1 MQALLQGE
9 VHRLPLPL
17 LMKIA
22 PCSDLGKCG
31 VGSYACQPCASM
43 YHACCDFM
51 WESAYGAISKR
62 MCRAALDPHW
72 EDVAMRLRD
81 CGTPLQMTV
90 PCPEQRW
97 GASLTPCGIFK
108 KIGEDS
114 HLALHGLRSAL
125 LSSRLVG
132 LNDVAA
138 KSLVNV
144 NVATC
149 GKHVKFTLL
158 MPCQQEV
165 HVPPAQVEARDLQL
179 ENVAA
184 EAMEK
189 YRDWQAEREAKIRS
203 VSEQRQLI
211 LERYSDVATH
221 LARTYPIKTSSG
233 FLVPMHAYR
242 KIAMECDGDEDQC
255 IQRLYAWADNAG
267 AAEGYEEEGEE
278 EQDEGENAEEGE
290 YAVACKDAEQS
301 DLSTD
306 AEEGEDAEE
315 EAKEML
321 DVNALD

>member
-1 MQALLQGE
+1 MQALLHGE
-9 VHRLPLPL
+9 VQRLPLPL
-17 LMKIA
+17 LTKIA
-22 PCSDLGKCG
+22 PCSDLGACG
-31 VGSYACQPCASM
+31 VGSYACQSCASM
-43 YHACCDFM
+43 YHGCCDFM
-51 WESAYGAISKR
+51 WESAHGAISKR

-72 EDVAMRLRD
+72 EIVAMRLRA
-81 CGTPLQMTV
+81 CGAAVQMTV

-138 KSLVNV
+138 TSLVNV
-144 NVATC
+144 NVGTC

-165 HVPPAQVEARDLQL
+165 LVPPAQVEARDLQL
-179 ENVAA
+179 ENVGA

-203 VSEQRQLI
+203 VGEQRQLI
-211 LERYSDVATH
+211 LEHYSDVATR
-221 LARTYPIKTSSG
+221 LARTYPIRTSSG
-233 FLVPMHAYR
+233 FLVPMHVYR
-242 KIAMECDGDEDQC
+242 KIALECDGDEDQC

-267 AAEGYEEEGEE
+267 AAEGYEEKEEEEEEEEDEGEE
-278 EQDEGENAEEGE
+278 EQDEGE
-290 YAVACKDAEQS
+290 V
-301 DLSTD
+301 
-306 AEEGEDAEE
+306 
-315 EAKEML
+315 L

>member
-1 MQALLQGE
+1 
-9 VHRLPLPL
+9 
-17 LMKIA
+17 MKIA
-22 PCSDLGKCG
+22 PCSDLRKCG
-31 VGSYACQPCASM
+31 VGWYACQPCASM

-72 EDVAMRLRD
+72 EDVATRLRA

-138 KSLVNV
+138 TSLVNV

-203 VSEQRQLI
+203 VGELRQRF
-211 LERYSDVATH
+211 LEPYDDVATR
-221 LARTYPIKTSSG
+221 LARTYPIKTASG
-233 FLVPMHAYR
+233 FLVPMHIYR
-242 KIAMECDGDEDQC
+242 EIALECDGDEDQC

-267 AAEGYEEEGEE
+267 AAEGYEEEEEEEDEGEE
-278 EQDEGENAEEGE
+278 EQDEGGF
-290 YAVACKDAEQS
+290 AVACKDAEHA
-301 DLSTD
+301 DFST
-306 AEEGEDAEE
+306 
-315 EAKEML
+315 L
-321 DVNALD
+321 D

>member
-1 MQALLQGE
+1 
-9 VHRLPLPL
+9 
-17 LMKIA
+17 
-22 PCSDLGKCG
+22 
-31 VGSYACQPCASM
+31 
-43 YHACCDFM
+43 
-51 WESAYGAISKR
+51 
-62 MCRAALDPHW
+62 
-72 EDVAMRLRD
+72 MRLRA

-138 KSLVNV
+138 TSLVNV

-149 GKHVKFTLL
+149 GKYVKFTLL

-179 ENVAA
+179 EDVAA

-189 YRDWQAEREAKIRS
+189 HRDWQAERDAKIRS

-211 LERYSDVATH
+211 LER
-221 LARTYPIKTSSG
+221 
-233 FLVPMHAYR
+233 
-242 KIAMECDGDEDQC
+242 
-255 IQRLYAWADNAG
+255 WAI
-267 AAEGYEEEGEE
+267 
-278 EQDEGENAEEGE
+278 
-290 YAVACKDAEQS
+290 
-301 DLSTD
+301 
-306 AEEGEDAEE
+306 
-315 EAKEML
+315 
-321 DVNALD
+321 

>member
-1 MQALLQGE
+1 
-9 VHRLPLPL
+9 
-17 LMKIA
+17 MKIA

-72 EDVAMRLRD
+72 EDVAMRLRA

-97 GASLTPCGIFK
+97 GATMTPCGIFK

-158 MPCQQEV
+158 MPSQQEV

-233 FLVPMHAYR
+233 FLVPMHVYH

-278 EQDEGENAEEGE
+278 EEDEGEEKQIEGEDAVEGE
-290 YAVACKDAEQS
+290 YAVACKGAEQS
-301 DLSTD
+301 DLFTD
-306 AEEGEDAEE
+306 AEEVEDEEEDA
-315 EAKEML
+315 KKML
-321 DVNALD
+321 HVNAAFFVVF

>member
-1 MQALLQGE
+1 
-9 VHRLPLPL
+9 
-17 LMKIA
+17 
-22 PCSDLGKCG
+22 
-31 VGSYACQPCASM
+31 
-43 YHACCDFM
+43 
-51 WESAYGAISKR
+51 
-62 MCRAALDPHW
+62 
-72 EDVAMRLRD
+72 MRLRA

-97 GASLTPCGIFK
+97 GATMTPCGIFK

-138 KSLVNV
+138 TSLVNV

-233 FLVPMHAYR
+233 FLVPMHVYR

-278 EQDEGENAEEGE
+278 EDECEEEQNEGEDAEEGE

-301 DLSTD
+301 DASTD
-306 AEEGEDAEE
+306 VEAGEDAEE
-315 EAKEML
+315 DAKDL
-321 DVNALD
+321 LALNALD